1 MLKKTV
7 CVGTAGAGYA
17 AYLHGNGYEKVSGI
31 DVRLKT
37 VCDVNQERAAA
48 LQHRYGYET
57 TCADFQELVQDPEI
71 DVIDI
76 VTPPMLHPQMII
88 DALSHGKHVICE
100 KPLARRTWV

>member
-37 VCDVNQERAAA
+37 VCEASV
-48 LQHRYGYET
+48 
-57 TCADFQELVQDPEI
+57 
-71 DVIDI
+71 
-76 VTPPMLHPQMII
+76 
-88 DALSHGKHVICE
+88 
-100 KPLARRTWV
+100 